1 MNKLKKNLK
10 PRNFL
15 IKDLFT
21 PKYKL
26 RVAKSKKKWNR
37 QLDKSSLR
45 KEVYAA

>member
-1 MNKLKKNLK
+1 MKKSKKSLK

-15 IKDLFT
+15 INDLFT

-26 RVAKSKKKWNR
+26 RVVKSKKKYDR